1 MSRRDVA
8 VLDFGSSKVSCYIG
22 QYGSNNSFNIKGSS
36 EVEYAGFSKGAFLEP
51 SSVKM
56 AVGLAISNAESMAHE
71 KVTEIYVGVPGE
83 FCAVVCKDCFL
94 NFNSKRK
101 ISNNDVERLFYVG
114 NTFKNHPT
122 HTVINNTPIYFTLDD
137 NRRIIE
143 PRGMYSTRLAGLVS
157 YVFAENNFLD
167 FVEKMLMELGIRKAE
182 YVCSPLA
189 ESLYLFD
196 PEIRDRYAILVDVG
210 HITTT
215 VTLTRGDGLLFMSSF
230 SMGGGQI
237 SGDLYK
243 CLKIPYS
250 QADSLK
256 RKVVLSLDA
265 SDTDFYELS
274 GKDYI
279 SPFSARVTNEIVKAR
294 IELIAKYINK
304 CLEVCEYDIP
314 AHLPVYLTG
323 GGLCYI
329 KGAKDFLA
337 KNIGKKVIIK
347 APDLPTLDRPHLSS
361 VLGLLNL
368 ALENQT
374 YGSQV
379 LT

>member
-1 MSRRDVA
+1 MAKKDVA
-8 VLDFGSSKVSCYIG
+8 VLDFGSSKISCVIA
-22 QYGSNNSFNIKGSS
+22 QYGSNNSFFIKGSS
-36 EVEYAGFSKGAFLEP
+36 DVEYAGFSKGEFLEP
-51 SSVKM
+51 ENVKM
-56 AVGLAISNAESMAHE
+56 AMGLAISNAESIARE
-71 KVTEIYVGVPGE
+71 KVSEVYIGVPGE
-83 FCAVVCKDCFL
+83 FCAVTCKEVSM

-101 ISNNDVERLFYVG
+101 ISDNDVERLFYVG

-143 PRGMYSTRLAGLVS
+143 PRGMATTRLSGLVS
-157 YVFAENNFLD
+157 YVLCENNFLD
-167 FVEKMLMELGIRKAE
+167 FIEKNLLDLGIKKTE
-182 YVCSPLA
+182 YICAPLA

-196 PEIRDRYAILVDVG
+196 PEVRDRYAILVDVG

-215 VTLTRGDGLLFMSSF
+215 VTLTRGDGLLFLSSF
-230 SMGGGQI
+230 SMGGGHI
-237 SGDLYK
+237 SGDLFQ

-256 RKVVLSLDA
+256 RKVVLSLEA
-265 SDTDFYELS
+265 SDTDFYELA

-279 SPFSARVTNEIVKAR
+279 SPFSAKVTNEIVQAR
-294 IELIAKYINK
+294 IDLIAKYINK
-304 CLEVCEYDIP
+304 CFDICEYDIP

-329 KGAKDFLA
+329 KGAKDYLA
-337 KNIGKKVIIK
+337 KRLGKKVIIK
-347 APDLPTLDRPHLSS
+347 APELPTLDRPHLSS
-361 VLGLLNL
+361 VLGVLSL

-374 YGSQV
+374 YGSQI
-379 LT
+379 LS